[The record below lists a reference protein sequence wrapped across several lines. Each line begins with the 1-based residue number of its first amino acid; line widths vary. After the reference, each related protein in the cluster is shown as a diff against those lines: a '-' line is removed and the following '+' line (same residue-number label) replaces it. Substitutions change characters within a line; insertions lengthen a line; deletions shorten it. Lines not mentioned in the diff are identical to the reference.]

1 MNRSTVKF
9 AFNDSVSMP
18 EVEATLRLA
27 LLAVES
33 LHGEGRLRLET
44 RAKIDHVRR
53 ACFVDTTT
61 DVGRTLAAIFG
72 GYVRREF
79 GEEAIGIQSTL
90 AGACDPTGSAA

>member
-1 MNRSTVKF
+1 MDRSTVKF

-33 LHGEGRLRLET
+33 LHGEDRLRLET
-44 RAKIDHVRR
+44 RTKVDR
-53 ACFVDTTT
+53 ARHACLVDTTT
-61 DVGRTLAAIFG
+61 EVGRTLAAIFG

-79 GEEAIGIQSTL
+79 GEEAIGIFL
-90 AGACDPTGSAA
+90 AMTGTCDPAGSVA